1 MKQLFFIITFLFCV
15 FSSIAQNVTN
25 VDFYQEDD
33 KIVITYDLDK
43 LSDIYLSVSTNGGI
57 TFSDRIVEHVTGDIG
72 AKVASGHNKIV
83 WDVLKNQNELSGNIV
98 FKVQAV
104 QTFFQGF
111 EGVEWIIPLGTT
123 TYFGKKRVGGYFR
136 ANLLTVGFNFI
147 DDVSLGASLTA
158 GPRFSFTE
166 DFSWYLGAGFGFDY
180 KELYLDINHLF
191 LPFET
196 GFVFKKNKVLF
207 SVGLQDQYMFMVNKH
222 YFTPMLGIGVGF

>member
-72 AKVASGHNKIV
+72 AKVSSGHNKIV

-111 EGVEWIIPLGTT
+111 EGVEWILPVGLTC
-123 TYFGKKRVGGYFR
+123 FVGKKQVGSYFR

-147 DDVSLGASLTA
+147 DDVSLGVSLTA

-166 DFSWYLGAGFGFDY
+166 DFSWYLGAGFGMNYID
-180 KELYLDINHLF
+180 YLDEFMFVPL
-191 LPFET
+191 ET

>member
-83 WDVLKNQNELSGNIV
+83 WDVLKNQNEFRGDVV
-98 FKVQAV
+98 FQVQAIPI
-104 QTFFQGF
+104 FFQGF
-111 EGVEWIIPLGTT
+111 QGVDWIIPLGATM
-123 TYFGKKRVGGYFR
+123 YFGKKRVGGYFR

-147 DDVSLGASLTA
+147 DDVSLGVSLTA
-158 GPRFSFTE
+158 GPRFSFTKN
-166 DFSWYLGAGFGFDY
+166 FSWYLGAGFGMNYSYDS
-180 KELYLDINHLF
+180 DDVIF

-196 GFVFKKNKVLF
+196 GFVFKKNEVLF
-207 SVGLQDQYMFMVNKH
+207 SVGLQDQYMFMANKH